1 MDDLKIVEL
10 YLSRSEE
17 AIAETELKYGKLCR
31 YVAMN
36 ILRNNEDSEECV
48 NDTYFGAWNAIPPQK
63 PNKFSAF
70 ISRITRN
77 LALKK
82 YEYVSAAKRNPE
94 VLVSLTELEECVSG
108 QDCVEAE
115 LENKR
120 IEKAISDFLW
130 QQDIEKRTVFIRRY
144 WYFEPIDSICKR
156 CGFSQNKA
164 TSMLYHTRQKLRQHL
179 ESEGIEI

>member
-10 YLSRSEE
+10 YLSRSED
-17 AIAETELKYGKLCR
+17 AISETDLKYGGLCR

-36 ILRNNEDSEECV
+36 ILRNREDSEECV
-48 NDTYFGAWNAIPPQK
+48 NDTYFGVWNAIPPQK
-63 PNKFSAF
+63 PNKFSTF
-70 ISRITRN
+70 ISKITRN

-82 YEYVSAAKRNPE
+82 YEYISAAKRNPE
-94 VLVSLTELEECVSG
+94 AEVSLEELKECVSG
-108 QDCVEAE
+108 QDCVEVE
-115 LENKR
+115 LENRR

-130 QQDIEKRTVFIRRY
+130 QQDIDKRTVFIRRY

-156 CGFSQNKA
+156 CGFSRSKV
-164 TSMLYHTRQKLRQHL
+164 TSMLYNTRQKLRIHL